1 MTYAGK
7 SYIFKPPLAKIG
19 ENLTNITKQL
29 RTDEKVLWQGKPVLA
44 PFVLAQNIFPFL
56 IGLFF
61 MAISLSFF
69 ILPMVS
75 IGAPLESLL
84 FTLIFFF
91 IGFAFAFGMPIW
103 AFLAFRNTEYLISD
117 QRLIT
122 QTGAVGLD
130 TRFVDLEKV
139 QEVYV
144 RIGVVDRLFGTGSI
158 FAVTAGQVYVGWQ
171 QGPGGP
177 GWGGSSIARPSL
189 ASLREPYEVQ
199 KLLQE
204 AIREVKQTKS

>member
-1 MTYAGK
+1 
-7 SYIFKPPLAKIG
+7 LA
-19 ENLTNITKQL
+19 
-29 RTDEKVLWQGKPVLA
+29 
-44 PFVLAQNIFPFL
+44 
-56 IGLFF
+56 
-61 MAISLSFF
+61 
-69 ILPMVS
+69 
-75 IGAPLESLL
+75 
-84 FTLIFFF
+84 LIF
-91 IGFAFAFGMPIW
+91 GPIIW
-103 AFLAFRNTEYLISD
+103 SFLAYRNTEYLLSD

-122 QTGAVGLD
+122 QTGAIGLD